1 MARAVIYLRVSTDEQ
16 AAEGHSIDA
25 QRTNTTTFVS
35 ARGWTLV
42 GEYVDA
48 GYSAKARARRPA
60 FERLLRDAERGLF
73 DVVVV
78 DKVDRFYR
86 HLRGLLTT
94 LDFFRQHNVT
104 FASVQEQID
113 LTTPWGKLTLTI
125 LGILAEIYIDN
136 LRQETRKGCLAR
148 ARKGLWNGHIPFGY
162 CDGRCSS
169 CTHPNGPGYC
179 PYAGG
184 PDRNDDPERLVP
196 HPIESEAVRRAFAW
210 YASGTYSDARVAE
223 RLNQDGV
230 TWKEGRFIPFR
241 SRGHGRRPPGKFSK
255 GYVRDLLQ
263 RVFYTGVVPYYGRD
277 ERNVRRKRAAPLYT
291 FPGKHP
297 PLVDEETFRQAQE
310 VRRQARRRGR
320 DKNTGVPHVHPLS
333 GLLICDTCGRVMRA
347 TSVNGGRARYYRDTT
362 RLERLGAC
370 DQPNVPAEHIES
382 QVVRWLVNLQLP
394 PDWRER
400 ARELVLSP
408 ADRKALA
415 ERERALRERLERLKV
430 LYLAGDIS
438 REEYEREKWRTRGQ
452 LANLAPGELSA
463 ILAAGELLADFSRR
477 WEEAD
482 SLQKKHELLRVAV
495 AGARVKGYRLVAVH
509 VTQSLYPLITKV
521 VGPLRGGGDHTH
533 CQCGPDGHVI
543 PRDVIFT

>member
-1 MARAVIYLRVSTDEQ
+1 MTRAVIYLRVSTEEQ

-25 QRTNTTTFVS
+25 QRTNTTTFVT

-60 FERLLRDAERGLF
+60 FERLLQDAERGLF

-78 DKVDRFYR
+78 DEVDRFYR

-94 LDFFRQHNVT
+94 LDLLRQYNVT

-169 CTHPNGPGYC
+169 CEHPNGPGYC

-184 PDRNDDPERLVP
+184 PDRNDDPERLIP

-210 YASGTYSDARVAE
+210 YASGAYSDARVAE
-223 RLNQDGV
+223 RLNHDGV
-230 TWKEGRFIPFR
+230 TWEDGHFIPFR
-241 SRGHGRRPPGKFSK
+241 SRGHGKRPPGRFSK

-277 ERNVRRKRAAPLYT
+277 ERDIRRKRAAPLYT

-297 PLVDEETFRQAQE
+297 SLVDEETFRRAQE
-310 VRRQARRRGR
+310 VRRQAYRKRR
-320 DKNTGVPHVHPLS
+320 DKETGMPQVHPLS

-347 TSVNGGRARYYRDTT
+347 TSVNGGRDRYYRDTT
-362 RLERLGAC
+362 RLERLGEC
-370 DQPNVPAEHIES
+370 DQPNVPAEHIEA
-382 QVVRWLVNLQLP
+382 QVVHWLASLQLP

-400 ARELVLSP
+400 ARRLVLSL
-408 ADRKALA
+408 KEQENLA
-415 ERERALRERLERLKV
+415 QQEQVLRLRLERLKE

-438 REEYEREKWRTRGQ
+438 REEYQQEKRRTNGA
-452 LANLAPGELSA
+452 LANLVPGELSA
-463 ILAAGELLADFSRR
+463 ILGVGELLANFSQK
-477 WEEAD
+477 WEEAK
-482 SLQKKHELLRVAV
+482 SLQKKHELLRGAV

-509 VTQSLYPLITKV
+509 VTQPLYPLITKV
-521 VGPLRGGGDHTH
+521 VGPLLGEGDPGH
-533 CQCGPDGHVI
+533 CLSGPDG
-543 PRDVIFT
+543 T